1 MQTVIA
7 FVVAL
12 CILIFVHEMGH
23 YLAARACGVKVL
35 RFSIGFGRPLVRW
48 VGKGR
53 DRRSGRWR
61 QFRWAATSRC
71 WMSASV
77 TRRPI
82 RRSIRAEL
90 PRAFNR
96 QPVGKRFVVVA
107 AGPLANFALA
117 VVLYVVLFAG
127 GMREPCRWWPRRPP
141 GRWRRRPA
149 CGTAIAC
156 CR

>member
-53 DRRSGRWR
+53 DKTEWTLAAIHGRLR
-61 QFRWAATSRC
+61 QD
-71 WMSASV
+71 
-77 TRRPI
+77 
-82 RRSIRAEL
+82 
-90 PRAFNR
+90 
-96 QPVGKRFVVVA
+96 
-107 AGPLANFALA
+107 AG
-117 VVLYVVLFAG
+117 
-127 GMREPCRWWPRRPP
+127 
-141 GRWRRRPA
+141 
-149 CGTAIAC
+149 
-156 CR
+156 